1 MTSREPK
8 KIPNKK
14 AKRWERDRESGF
26 DASKR
31 WDKKWYKA
39 HDACLLKREPNL
51 NQ

>member
-39 HDACLLKREPNL
+39 QDESVQSQSIEIP
-51 NQ
+51 